1 MKKYEFALDKRK
13 PLSWNPDCWPSFT
26 DSHCHLDSKQFAA
39 DRDAVIERARANGV
53 SRMLTIG
60 LYDEPGSVEKAIE
73 IAEQHPFIFASVGL
87 HPHEARLATDDV
99 LAQLAELAN
108 KPKVIGWGEIGLDYH
123 YDCSPRDVQRRAF
136 IQQMELARAAKLPII
151 IHCRATQNSTNAWDE
166 TLDLMREHWAS
177 SGLGGVLHCFSG
189 EVEHAR
195 RALDMGLMLSFTGN
209 ITFPKAQNI
218 RDAVML
224 APADRILIETDSPYL
239 APVPHRGKRNEPAY
253 VAEVG
258 RKVAE
263 LKGVSSEEVAHQTT
277 ENFLRFF
284 GVTSTTDAR
293 THAEER

>member
-1 MKKYEFALDKRK
+1 M
-13 PLSWNPDCWPSFT
+13 FT
-26 DSHCHLDSKQFAA
+26 DSHCHLDNKQFAE
-39 DRDAVIERARANGV
+39 DREAAIRRAHETGV

-73 IAEQHPFIFASVGL
+73 IAEQHKFIFASVGL
-87 HPHEARLATDDV
+87 HPHEARLASDEV
-99 LAQLAELAN
+99 LSHLAELARH
-108 KPKVIGWGEIGLDYH
+108 PKVIGWGEIGLDYH
-123 YDCSPRDVQRRAF
+123 YDYSPRDVQRRVF

-166 TLDLMREHWAS
+166 TLELMREHWQS

-218 RDAVML
+218 RDAVEL

-239 APVPHRGKRNEPAY
+239 APVPHRGKRNEPAF

-258 RKVAE
+258 RKVGE
-263 LKGVSSEEVAHQTT
+263 LKRMAAEDVAQQTT
-277 ENFLRFF
+277 ENFVRFF
-284 GVTSTTDAR
+284 GLTSTT
-293 THAEER
+293 